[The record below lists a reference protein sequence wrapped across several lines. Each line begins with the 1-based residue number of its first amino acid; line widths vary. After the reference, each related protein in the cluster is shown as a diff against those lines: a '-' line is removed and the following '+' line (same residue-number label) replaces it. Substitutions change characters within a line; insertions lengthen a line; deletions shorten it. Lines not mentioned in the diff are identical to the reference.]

1 MDEVVMKP
9 IKDEEIIEE
18 KYEGECNYEFKK

>member
-18 KYEGECNYEFKK
+18 KYEGEDNYELKK